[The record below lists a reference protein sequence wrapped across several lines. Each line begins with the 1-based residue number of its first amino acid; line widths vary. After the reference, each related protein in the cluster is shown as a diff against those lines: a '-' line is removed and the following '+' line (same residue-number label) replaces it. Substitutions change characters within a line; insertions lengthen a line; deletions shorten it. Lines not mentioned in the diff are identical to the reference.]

1 MRKIPSPDEN
11 RKRAERLFDGQDV
24 TSGNDSPLKNGKSK
38 PKRAYESE
46 EAADVYG
53 EGGTHTAEE
62 LIKKSAKKSA
72 REYAMLLVS
81 SHTYTEKGL
90 WLKIKS
96 KGVYS
101 EEDITDALGYV
112 KSFGYVNDRRL
123 AEDTVQKLAER
134 CFGRSKIC
142 RYLASKGIS
151 EDIIEGLDFSEVDFV
166 YYCKKLMDKYSGKP
180 NEKVMRAL
188 LNAGYT
194 YGEIAEAKSRR

>member
-24 TSGNDSPLKNGKSK
+24 TPGNDSTLKNGKSK

-46 EAADVYG
+46 EETDVYG
-53 EGGTHTAEE
+53 EGGTHTAEA

-90 WLKIKS
+90 QLKIKS

-123 AEDTVQKLAER
+123 AEDTVPKLAER
-134 CFGRSKIC
+134 CFGRSRIC